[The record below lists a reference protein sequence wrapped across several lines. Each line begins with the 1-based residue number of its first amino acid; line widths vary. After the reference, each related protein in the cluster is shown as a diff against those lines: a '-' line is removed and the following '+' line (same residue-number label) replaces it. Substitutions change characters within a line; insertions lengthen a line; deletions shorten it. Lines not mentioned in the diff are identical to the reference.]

1 MNNNYKQLKIKK
13 KKQAERIKDED
24 EDMEAFH
31 RRLRGEIPR
40 EKKSIFKT
48 IIKDNKS
55 KNAEEETERLEKLS
69 DAINYDKLFIADNKG
84 KKIINF
90 SNYMD
95 LDMFARKYFYESI
108 SLKEAKK
115 TR

>member
-13 KKQAERIKDED
+13 KKQVERIKDED

-55 KNAEEETERLEKLS
+55 KNAEEEAERLEKLS
-69 DAINYDKLFIADNKG
+69 DAIMTNCLLLIIKVKKLLILVT
-84 KKIINF
+84 IWI
-90 SNYMD
+90 
-95 LDMFARKYFYESI
+95 
-108 SLKEAKK
+108 
-115 TR
+115 

>member
-13 KKQAERIKDED
+13 KKQVIKDED

-55 KNAEEETERLEKLS
+55 KNAEEEAERLEKLS

-95 LDMFARKYFYESI
+95 LDMFARKKFYESI